1 MTPYGEAYHAYASYE
16 PSSHLGFEVDLDLSN
31 RYWVTDVTKLNPHFG
46 NAGDLQALSKAV
58 HDRGMRVDYVQ
69 SGNLDADLFWQVAH
83 GRSVASLSA
92 QNLTFKTQS
101 SYHPLCW
108 IDYNSQDSIER
119 CWMGDGKVPLMDL
132 NTENFQVQNTLN
144 NMIRDL
150 VTTYRIDGLRIDGE

>member
-1 MTPYGEAYHAYASYE
+1 LHLAFEA
-16 PSSHLGFEVDLDLSN
+16 DLDLPT

-46 NAGDLQALSKAV
+46 NASDLQALSKAV
-58 HDRGMRVDYVQ
+58 HDRGMRVICVQ
-69 SGNLDADLFWQVAH
+69 SGFCVLISF
-83 GRSVASLSA
+83 GRLLMVDIVVNFAASLSTDTSDASLSA